1 MHTTKRMRSGLLA
14 LAAVVASFMAVSVAP
29 AMASPHW
36 SDTAHGI
43 KLAGS
48 LTVSSPG
55 FSNETCTA
63 PASQA
68 SIMSAESALVYS
80 EGGPYLTF
88 TCGAS
93 KKLQV
98 VTTLK
103 TQSTTAVQLY
113 GTNSSFQTSP
123 FGYYHQWGS
132 SSPAV
137 GDFTNGSGGTSST
150 LKFASDEIGYVEA
163 GKGALRVSGTLTVTT
178 STGGLLTI
186 LP

>member
-1 MHTTKRMRSGLLA
+1 MHTIKRMRSGLIV
-14 LAAVVASFMAVSVAP
+14 LAAVIASFMAVSVAP

-55 FSNETCTA
+55 LASETCTA

-68 SIMSAESALVYS
+68 SLMSAESALVYS

-88 TCGAS
+88 TCAAS
-93 KKLQV
+93 KKLQAV
-98 VTTLK
+98 VNLTAL
-103 TQSTTAVQLY
+103 STTSVRFS
-113 GTNSSFQTSP
+113 GTSSCTQKSP
-123 FGYYHQWGS
+123 FGNYCQTGT
-132 SSPAV
+132 AT
-137 GDFTNGSGGTSST
+137 GEFTNGSGGTAST
-150 LKFASDEIGYVEA
+150 LKFSNPFNEIGRLESGHEVV
-163 GKGALRVSGTLTVTT
+163 RVSGTLTVTT